1 MSTSLPIGCLVTVS
15 GARYNGDPSI
25 GQEMMSECS
34 GRQKIT
40 TKKINTTLSKVK
52 HHVNIWTSLMKI
64 KFSFEYVRLNI
75 YESADAQKELRVTTG
90 PEKVYQILKNLACI
104 RDSDI
109 QILRWSSLLKEI
121 RELDGKRV
129 KLWIGRFRLESC
141 LAHCVSILLETFYT
155 HSVSHLLQSV
165 IYWRL
170 VQEENSRF
178 MRFKNIDK
186 ISTQLEKKRYPILCL
201 FSLKV
206 ENTMTPSFG
215 VQSIKLCSRQNFTRP
230 FCQIMARVVLHLTY
244 VVTRD

>member
-1 MSTSLPIGCLVTVS
+1 M
-15 GARYNGDPSI
+15 
-25 GQEMMSECS
+25 
-34 GRQKIT
+34 
-40 TKKINTTLSKVK
+40 NTP
-52 HHVNIWTSLMKI
+52 
-64 KFSFEYVRLNI
+64 
-75 YESADAQKELRVTTG
+75 TG

-129 KLWIGRFRLESC
+129 KLWIGRFRLEPC
-141 LAHCVSILLETFYT
+141 LAHCVLILLETFYT
-155 HSVSHLLQSV
+155 LSASHLLQSV

-178 MRFKNIDK
+178 MSFKNIDK
-186 ISTQLEKKRYPILCL
+186 ISTQLEKKRHPILCL

-230 FCQIMARVVLHLTY
+230 FCQTMASCPSLNLCGNKRLNSLGSKLYKSIAINPLLQVLFLTPGSFLAKPNPLSFSGGKWLLFSADLQ
-244 VVTRD
+244 VRISFSGLIFCKESSCLKGFISIHTT

>member
-1 MSTSLPIGCLVTVS
+1 M
-15 GARYNGDPSI
+15 
-25 GQEMMSECS
+25 
-34 GRQKIT
+34 
-40 TKKINTTLSKVK
+40 NTP
-52 HHVNIWTSLMKI
+52 
-64 KFSFEYVRLNI
+64 
-75 YESADAQKELRVTTG
+75 TG

-129 KLWIGRFRLESC
+129 KLWIGRFRLEPC
-141 LAHCVSILLETFYT
+141 LAHCVLILLETFYT
-155 HSVSHLLQSV
+155 LSASHLLQSV

-178 MRFKNIDK
+178 MSFKNIDK
-186 ISTQLEKKRYPILCL
+186 ISTQLEKKRHPILCL

-215 VQSIKLCSRQNFTRP
+215 VQSIKLCSRQDFTRP
-230 FCQIMARVVLHLTY
+230 FCQTMASCPSLNLCGNKRLNSLGSKLYKSIAINPLLQVLFLTPGSFLAKPNPLSFSGGKWLLFSADLQ
-244 VVTRD
+244 VRISFSGLIFCKESSCLKGFISIHTT

>member
-1 MSTSLPIGCLVTVS
+1 M
-15 GARYNGDPSI
+15 
-25 GQEMMSECS
+25 
-34 GRQKIT
+34 
-40 TKKINTTLSKVK
+40 NTP
-52 HHVNIWTSLMKI
+52 
-64 KFSFEYVRLNI
+64 
-75 YESADAQKELRVTTG
+75 TG

-129 KLWIGRFRLESC
+129 KIWIGRFRLEPC
-141 LAHCVSILLETFYT
+141 LAHCVLILLETFYT
-155 HSVSHLLQSV
+155 LSASHLLQSV

-186 ISTQLEKKRYPILCL
+186 ISTQLEKKRHPILCL

-230 FCQIMARVVLHLTY
+230 FCQTMASCPSLNLCGNKRLNSLGSKLYKSIAINPLLQVLFLTPGSFLAKPNPLSFSGGKWLLFSADLQ
-244 VVTRD
+244 VRISFSGLIFCKESSCLKGFISIHTT

>member
-1 MSTSLPIGCLVTVS
+1 M
-15 GARYNGDPSI
+15 
-25 GQEMMSECS
+25 
-34 GRQKIT
+34 
-40 TKKINTTLSKVK
+40 NTP
-52 HHVNIWTSLMKI
+52 
-64 KFSFEYVRLNI
+64 
-75 YESADAQKELRVTTG
+75 TG

-129 KLWIGRFRLESC
+129 KLWIGRFRLEPC
-141 LAHCVSILLETFYT
+141 LAHCVLILLETFYT
-155 HSVSHLLQSV
+155 LSASHLLQSV

-186 ISTQLEKKRYPILCL
+186 ISTQLEKKRHPVLCL

-230 FCQIMARVVLHLTY
+230 FYQTMARVVLHLTY

>member
-1 MSTSLPIGCLVTVS
+1 M
-15 GARYNGDPSI
+15 
-25 GQEMMSECS
+25 
-34 GRQKIT
+34 
-40 TKKINTTLSKVK
+40 NTP
-52 HHVNIWTSLMKI
+52 
-64 KFSFEYVRLNI
+64 
-75 YESADAQKELRVTTG
+75 TG

-129 KLWIGRFRLESC
+129 KLWIGRFRLEPC
-141 LAHCVSILLETFYT
+141 LAHCVLILLETFYT
-155 HSVSHLLQSV
+155 LSASHLLQSV

-186 ISTQLEKKRYPILCL
+186 ISTQLEKKRHPILCL

-215 VQSIKLCSRQNFTRP
+215 VQSIKLCSRQDFTRP
-230 FCQIMARVVLHLTY
+230 FCQTMASCPSLNLCGNKRLNSLGSKLYKSIAINPLLQVLFLTPGSFLAKPNPLSFSGGKWLLFSADLQ
-244 VVTRD
+244 VRISFSGLIFCKESSCLKGFIPIHTT